1 MLVGLTLASIP
12 ASDREDAVSLSLIEN
27 RKQLGLEIDLPSG
40 DWIGVETS
48 LVPPVGF
55 GMVHGRFL
63 RLRKAAERLH
73 LAFRRVLDFATIRAH
88 CPNLNVSA
96 VV

>member
-1 MLVGLTLASIP
+1 MLVGLTLAPVP
-12 ASDREDAVSLSLIEN
+12 APDSKNAVSFSLIEN
-27 RKQLGLEIDLPSG
+27 REQLGLEIDLPSG

-55 GMVHGRFL
+55 GMVDGRFL
-63 RLRKAAERLH
+63 YFGRRRSGLH

-88 CPNLNVSA
+88 CSNLNVSA